1 MRPNAWAVSR
11 EHLYPPMHPHM
22 VCPPLLDMVLSY
34 IPRLGVSH
42 RANTILEVVLPFIGI
57 GGESTMEDKI

>member
-1 MRPNAWAVSR
+1 MPGEAKCLGD

-22 VCPPLLDMVLSY
+22 VCPPLVDMVLNY

-42 RANTILEVVLPFIGI
+42 KANTILEVVLPFIDT
-57 GGESTMEDKI
+57 GGESSMEDKI